1 MVLEKTL
8 ESPLDCKEIQPV
20 HPKGNQSLIF
30 IGETDAEAPILWPS
44 VAKNRLFGKNNDAG
58 KD

>member
-1 MVLEKTL
+1 MLEKTF
-8 ESPLDCKEIQPV
+8 ESPLDSKMIKPINR
-20 HPKGNQSLIF
+20 KGNQSLIF

-44 VAKNRLFGKNNDAG
+44 VAKNRLFGKDNDAG